1 VSGDEPG
8 STRYAVTYSD
18 RVQDVLVRLGRVA
31 RGRGDG
37 ERFID
42 ALREFHRR
50 LCVYPQF
57 GDPLMDLR
65 ASAGQIRLGLVPPLA
80 MRYGVLEER
89 RSVVVVGVPV
99 LLPRTA

>member
-1 VSGDEPG
+1 MSTDEPG
-8 STRYAVTYSD
+8 STLYAITYSD

-31 RGRGDG
+31 QSRGDG
-37 ERFID
+37 ERFVD

-65 ASAGQIRLGLVPPLA
+65 VSVGQIRLGVVPPLT

-89 RSVVVVGVPV
+89 RSVIVVGVPV
-99 LLPRTA
+99 LLPRAA